1 MLDQILQILLIVDT
15 ALIVILFCAF
25 ITYIVSDEPKYL
37 KQLTL
42 AIIWLCGAWVLIV
55 SVGAIFQILS

>member
-1 MLDQILQILLIVDT
+1 MDEAQKVDKIKREIL
-15 ALIVILFCAF
+15 
-25 ITYIVSDEPKYL
+25 DEPKYL